1 MEFHVRVHPNSD
13 VSLFKSRFLD
23 SEVLSYE
30 HVPGALGNACAI
42 IDVIWSHEGRLRDK
56 DTD

>member
-1 MEFHVRVHPNSD
+1 MRVHPNSD

-42 IDVIWSHEGRLRDK
+42 IDVIWSHGGRLRDK